1 MNEILKEEFLQ
12 FSKKVVDKKQ
22 ALIDMNAD
30 DDESF
35 ILNPLDIKKIT

>member
-35 ILNPLDIKKIT
+35 ISNPLDIKK